1 MGHRSLPTYHT
12 RSKRVVQQES
22 VAVFGFGPRLMGLK
36 TQPTSPQWI
45 NSPWGSAARC
55 PTNQNTQNK
64 QNTKNTNTWD
74 RANPTQSTSAK
85 SPQIDRR
92 KSSSS
97 GLNYVL
103 AVLTQIN
110 NGSDVVT
117 VKARGRAISRAVD
130 VAQVLT
136 KRFAT
141 DVKVQSISINTE
153 QVKSTMTGG
162 MSNVSSMEIKLG
174 K

>member
-1 MGHRSLPTYHT
+1 MANQPEHEEHEQHEPM
-12 RSKRVVQQES
+12 
-22 VAVFGFGPRLMGLK
+22 GPREPNTIYVGK
-36 TQPTSPQWI
+36 KPTM
-45 NSPWGSAARC
+45 
-55 PTNQNTQNK
+55 
-64 QNTKNTNTWD
+64 
-74 RANPTQSTSAK
+74 
-85 SPQIDRR
+85 
-92 KSSSS
+92 
-97 GLNYVL
+97 NYVL
-103 AVLTQIN
+103 ACLTQIN
-110 NGSDVVT
+110 NGGDFVT

-141 DVKVQSISINTE
+141 DIKVQGIFINTE

>member
-1 MGHRSLPTYHT
+1 MEHTSEPEHEHMEPREPNTIYVGKKPT
-12 RSKRVVQQES
+12 
-22 VAVFGFGPRLMGLK
+22 M
-36 TQPTSPQWI
+36 
-45 NSPWGSAARC
+45 
-55 PTNQNTQNK
+55 
-64 QNTKNTNTWD
+64 
-74 RANPTQSTSAK
+74 
-85 SPQIDRR
+85 
-92 KSSSS
+92 
-97 GLNYVL
+97 NYVL

-110 NGSDVVT
+110 NGANVVT

-141 DVKVQSISINTE
+141 DVKVQNIFINTE

-162 MSNVSSMEIKLG
+162 MSNVSSIEIKLG

>member
-1 MGHRSLPTYHT
+1 MING
-12 RSKRVVQQES
+12 
-22 VAVFGFGPRLMGLK
+22 
-36 TQPTSPQWI
+36 QPTRTRGTRT
-45 NSPWGSAARC
+45 NAATR
-55 PTNQNTQNK
+55 TQHNLRGQEADK
-64 QNTKNTNTWD
+64 WTEV
-74 RANPTQSTSAK
+74 
-85 SPQIDRR
+85 
-92 KSSSS
+92 SSSS
-97 GLNYVL
+97 SQVNYVL

-110 NGSDVVT
+110 NGSDTVT

-162 MSNVSSMEIKLG
+162 MSNVSSIEIKLG

>member
-1 MGHRSLPTYHT
+1 MEDKTELNGQGALARYANITYRARLKIMANQPEHEEMQPREPNTIYVGKKPT
-12 RSKRVVQQES
+12 
-22 VAVFGFGPRLMGLK
+22 M
-36 TQPTSPQWI
+36 
-45 NSPWGSAARC
+45 
-55 PTNQNTQNK
+55 
-64 QNTKNTNTWD
+64 
-74 RANPTQSTSAK
+74 
-85 SPQIDRR
+85 
-92 KSSSS
+92 
-97 GLNYVL
+97 NYVL

-110 NGSDVVT
+110 NGSDLVT
-117 VKARGRAISRAVD
+117 LKARGRAISRAVD

-162 MSNVSSMEIKLG
+162 MSNVSSIEIKLG